1 MTITTQSFVNSGISI
16 RNNVAGMSVADGPG
30 VGAAHPTFPRA
41 PSNRD
46 NTADSGVPGPQGS
59 GAGRRGQ
66 VTAQAETQGAARA
79 GGEGAATTRQGA
91 QGEGA
96 TAQEGGEA
104 GRKGQSQ
111 EISEFC
117 SLLFAH
123 KEFLK

>member
-1 MTITTQSFVNSGISI
+1 
-16 RNNVAGMSVADGPG
+16 MSVADGPG
-30 VGAAHPTFPRA
+30 IGAAHSTFPRA
-41 PSNRD
+41 PGNRD
-46 NTADSGVPGPQGS
+46 NAADSGVPGPQGS
-59 GAGRRGQ
+59 GAGRRRQ
-66 VTAQAETQGAARA
+66 VTAQAQTQGAARA
-79 GGEGAATTRQGA
+79 GGEGTATTRQRA

-117 SLLFAH
+117 LLLFAH